1 MIATNEF
8 QLQVAR
14 QTAKGA
20 YPAAP
25 TYALRVVSG
34 GLSSKPTVDEKK
46 VGDGSFWTTALKRT
60 GYIETGGE
68 PVLICDPNSLGLM
81 VYGGMGTDTPAGG
94 GDPYTHVI
102 TPSTTFGYFTFW
114 QEIDDEWSVFH
125 DCQIIGFELG
135 GSTDDKFLANKPTII
150 GMAKEQKCAVPGAL
164 ATAETDAYHWLDA
177 GGYWS
182 LTGDL
187 TNMEHQD
194 VPTDLAGLK
203 TALTNF
209 KATYNAHLAV
219 ATGRHHFAA
228 DAANTLA
235 YATPPADLAACIV
248 CLTEI
253 RADLIL
259 HEARTATHYFAD
271 TTANNPSAAWIEP
284 CVTLADCLIAI
295 EDLLGYVNAPGCYN
309 RHLGAMPG
317 IKSFALTVGTNAK
330 AIQGEGMTAYTIH
343 SAGGKITIAAE
354 QLMEDFRAYN
364 LVKYG
369 DPAAAAGTDVTSEI
383 QKGSFAVKLTASVT
397 GNERSCLI
405 SVPEFDWNPVPVMSI
420 IGNPE
425 GNEIYLPIEGE
436 AAGSAPL
443 ATVTILNSIAT
454 Y

>member
-1 MIATNEF
+1 VIATNEF

-34 GLSSKPTVDEKK
+34 GLSSKPTVDQKK

-68 PVLICDPNSLGLM
+68 PTLICDPNSLGLM
-81 VYGGMGTDTPAGG
+81 VYGGMGTDTPSGSA
-94 GDPYTHVI
+94 DPYSHVI

-114 QEIDDEWSVFH
+114 QEFDDSWSVFH
-125 DCQIIGFELG
+125 DCQIVGFELS
-135 GSTDDKFLANKPTII
+135 GSTDDKFLTMKPTII
-150 GMAKEQKCAVPGAL
+150 GMALEQKCAEPAM

-177 GGYWS
+177 GGYWA

-187 TNMEHQD
+187 TNMDHQD
-194 VPTDLAGLK
+194 VPTDLDTLK

-209 KATYNAHLAV
+209 KAKYNAHCAV
-219 ATGRHHFAA
+219 ASGRHHKAA
-228 DAANTLA
+228 DAVNTLA
-235 YATPPADLAACIV
+235 FADNPADLAACIV
-248 CLTEI
+248 ALTEI
-253 RADLIL
+253 RADLIA
-259 HEARTATHYFAD
+259 HEANTTAHYFAD
-271 TTANNPSAAWIEP
+271 TTDNNPSAAWLEP
-284 CVTLADCLIAI
+284 CVTLEDCLIAAEELI
-295 EDLLGYVNAPGCYN
+295 GYVNAPGCYN

-317 IKSFALTVGTNAK
+317 IKQFALTVGTNAK
-330 AIQGEGMTAYTIH
+330 AIQGEGLTAYAIH
-343 SAGGKITIAAE
+343 RAGGSIRIAAQ

-383 QKGSFAVKLTASVT
+383 QKGSFAVKFTASVT
-397 GNERSCLI
+397 GNERSCLV
-405 SVPEFDWNPVPVMSI
+405 SVPEFDWDPVPVMSLM
-420 IGNPE
+420 GDPE

-443 ATVTILNSIAT
+443 ATVTVVNSVAT